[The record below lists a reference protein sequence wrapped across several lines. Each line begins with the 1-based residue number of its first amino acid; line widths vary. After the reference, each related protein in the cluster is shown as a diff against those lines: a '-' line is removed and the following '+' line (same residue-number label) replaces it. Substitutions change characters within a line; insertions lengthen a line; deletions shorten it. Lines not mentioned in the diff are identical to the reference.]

1 MAKPC
6 LLCSWLTSPGVFFII
21 FIFVFHSFIIV
32 FIREG
37 DLNVFFFS
45 LPFFIEI
52 HSLLEVMTENDICK
66 AVWDEKRKTEPG
78 FYGDFLLVNEQ
89 QRISLL
95 VSL

>member
-6 LLCSWLTSPGVFFII
+6 LLCSWLTSSGVFFII

-37 DLNVFFFS
+37 DLNVFFFAT
-45 LPFFIEI
+45 FFMEI

-66 AVWDEKRKTEPG
+66 AVWNEKRKSEPG

-95 VSL
+95 VFL